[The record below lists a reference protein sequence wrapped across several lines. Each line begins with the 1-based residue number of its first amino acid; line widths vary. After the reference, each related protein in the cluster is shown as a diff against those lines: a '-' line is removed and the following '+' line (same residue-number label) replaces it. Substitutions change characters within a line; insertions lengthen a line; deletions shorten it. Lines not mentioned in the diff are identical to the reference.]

1 MKAFMHDQYWD
12 DGAILRVGGC
22 PTTWHFT
29 ARF

>member
-1 MKAFMHDQYWD
+1 MHDQYWD
-12 DGAILRVGGC
+12 DSAILRVGGC